1 MQLICTT
8 DPGNITEP
16 ITADDVKT
24 FMGYP
29 LSEQSQDLLI
39 EGMITSAREWLEQ
52 RTALSLVSKDYK
64 VYFEPGEAD
73 DGWYELP
80 ISPVIGTPVVSMNG
94 VVTTFEQKGLSRIF
108 ISASSV
114 ISTILIG
121 QVTAANYIEIEF
133 TAGATNKGANDVLM
147 ELVSF
152 KFNNR
157 EGSTTLNIA
166 SLPYDL
172 RGRINALSMNF

>member
-8 DPGNITEP
+8 DAGNITEP
-16 ITADDVKT
+16 ITADEVKT

-29 LSEQSQDLLI
+29 TSDLSQDLLI
-39 EGMITSAREWLEQ
+39 ESMIISAREWLEQ

-64 VYFEPGEAD
+64 VYFEIEESE

-80 ISPVIGTPVVSMNG
+80 ISPVTGTPVVSMNG
-94 VVTTFEQKGLSRIF
+94 TVTTFEQKGLNRVA

-114 ISTILIG
+114 YSSILIG
-121 QVTAANYIEIEF
+121 QTTAANYIEVEF
-133 TAGATNKGANDVLM
+133 TAGATNKSAISILM

-152 KFNNR
+152 MFNNR
-157 EGSTTLNIA
+157 EGSSTLNLA

-172 RGRINALSMNF
+172 RSRIGSLSMNF

>member
-8 DPGNITEP
+8 DPGNINET

-29 LSEQSQDLLI
+29 VAEQTQDLLI
-39 EGMITSAREWLEQ
+39 ESMIRSAREWLEQ

-64 VYFEPGEAD
+64 VYFDPEEAE

-80 ISPVIGTPVVSMNG
+80 VSPVTGTPVVSVSG
-94 VVTTFEQKGLSRIF
+94 TVTTFEQKGLKRIF
-108 ISASSV
+108 IYPASVYSSALV
-114 ISTILIG
+114 G
-121 QVTAANYIEIEF
+121 QTTPSYLEVKF
-133 TAGATNKGANDVLM
+133 TAGESNNSANQVLM

-152 KFNNR
+152 MFNNR

-172 RGRINALSMNF
+172 KGRINALSVNF